1 MAITHSLLIRSM
13 APTEVVAHRNK
24 NRALSTPGK
33 SCVTAAGRA
42 AQDSLPDTAGFC
54 ASDADTA
61 TWGGIIGRRGS
72 ADIIQN
78 LCIHY
83 LLNSL
88 TTLSLSSLMLMN
100 FVPNPRTE

>member
-1 MAITHSLLIRSM
+1 MVITHFLLIRSM
-13 APTEVVAHRNK
+13 APTKVVAHGNR

-33 SCVTAAGRA
+33 GRVTAADRA
-42 AQDSLPDTAGFC
+42 AQDSLSDIAGFC

-61 TWGGIIGRRGS
+61 AWGGIIGRRGS
-72 ADIIQN
+72 ADVIQN